1 MDVGQCAELAE
12 RLGQRRRLRLARR
25 AAESV
30 CEERECA
37 EARQT
42 IGSTHRRAVEAVEVE
57 GGAAVGERGV
67 VAARAVEEALRQRDV
82 VGRALVGGGQGV
94 EEG

>member
-1 MDVGQCAELAE
+1 M
-12 RLGQRRRLRLARR
+12 
-25 AAESV
+25 

-42 IGSTHRRAVEAVEVE
+42 IGGAHRRAVEAMEVE
-57 GGAAVGERGV
+57 GGAAVGEGGV
-67 VAARAVEEALRQRDV
+67 VAARAVEEALRQRHI